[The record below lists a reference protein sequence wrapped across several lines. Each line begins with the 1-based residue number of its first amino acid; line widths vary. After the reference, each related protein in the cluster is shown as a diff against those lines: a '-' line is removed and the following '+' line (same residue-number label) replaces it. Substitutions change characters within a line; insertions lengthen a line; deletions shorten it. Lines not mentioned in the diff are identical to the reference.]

1 MPLNASISP
10 STTPRTAPCGIQAT
24 SGSSAVQPGTCAE
37 PVEAITANRN
47 RARSLVK
54 CAIVASSHVTAD
66 QQYRRTL
73 EISTRSINRTAKHS
87 KPPHACCGSNRVTLD
102 DRPLPVHTDKQ
113 TFSGSVG
120 LSQKC
125 HERTLALQKN
135 RASQDRTRVRLSWLS
150 FHSVTT
156 DRGQADSRKLRR
168 EGISAL

>member
-10 STTPRTAPCGIQAT
+10 STTPRTAPCRIQAT

-37 PVEAITANRN
+37 AVEAITANRN

-66 QQYRRTL
+66 QQYRRAL

-87 KPPHACCGSNRVTLD
+87 KPPHVCCGSNRVTLD
-102 DRPLPVHTDKQ
+102 DRPLPVHTDKP

-125 HERTLALQKN
+125 HQRTCSILRSPRRRGRLAQL
-135 RASQDRTRVRLSWLS
+135 VY
-150 FHSVTT
+150 
-156 DRGQADSRKLRR
+156 RG
-168 EGISAL
+168 